1 MDTNQSKLFQIRWIR
16 VIGIPLLGFTT
27 LIVWIVVINPIL
39 FGEEENLMDIGSVRQ
54 ILQLDT
60 ETNILD
66 LAWRP
71 DSTLLAFLDKN
82 YTISVVNVETGAIE
96 AQSDIDED
104 GTTIV
109 SSLNWDSLGDN
120 LLVVSSQTEV
130 WDYQDGEL
138 NATTRTIATE
148 YVSEGVVGWSP
159 SQNLIATGWQDGSV
173 IIWNVHNSS
182 ERLELPAHEE
192 IVNDIGWSPD
202 GSMLAT
208 VGQDGKLFIWD
219 VIALHSSGG

>member
-16 VIGIPLLGFTT
+16 VIGIPLLAFTA
-27 LIVWIVVINPIL
+27 LMVWIVVINPIL

-60 ETNILD
+60 ETNIVD

-71 DSTLLAFLDKN
+71 DSTLLAFLNEN

-96 AQSDIDED
+96 IQRDIDED
-104 GTTIV
+104 GITIV
-109 SSLNWDSLGDN
+109 SSLNWDASGDN

-138 NATTRTIATE
+138 NATTRTITTE
-148 YVSEGVVGWSP
+148 YVSEGVVDWSP

-173 IIWNVHNSS
+173 IIWNAQNSS
-182 ERLELPAHEE
+182 EWLELPAHEE

-202 GSMLAT
+202 GNLLAT

-219 VIALHSSGG
+219 VTALHSLED